1 MIEQVEQLCGRAPI
15 LEKNPY
21 MSGENSMNNNK
32 KNAITAVCREESWTL
47 TAVTHSIMR
56 IISIMPHITTANML
70 TNAPLSS
77 TDGRITE
84 MTLPQERSSAFAII
98 DNVLTAVFRFMYF
111 WILSH
116 LR

>member
-1 MIEQVEQLCGRAPI
+1 MQ
-15 LEKNPY
+15 
-21 MSGENSMNNNK
+21 
-32 KNAITAVCREESWTL
+32 EESWTFI
-47 TAVTHSIMR
+47 AVTHSIMR
-56 IISIMPHITTANML
+56 IISIMPHITTANTL